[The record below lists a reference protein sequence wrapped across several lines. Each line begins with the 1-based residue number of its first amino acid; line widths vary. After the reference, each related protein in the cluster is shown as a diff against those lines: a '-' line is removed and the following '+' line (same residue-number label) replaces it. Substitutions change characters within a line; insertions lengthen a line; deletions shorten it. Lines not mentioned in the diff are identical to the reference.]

1 MPAKLSTLDRRQ
13 LLARGAGL
21 AGLAAAMT
29 LARPAFALTPE
40 EELVEDCRLTV
51 LSLLSDPDFKWLD
64 DYIKKARGVLI
75 FPELVKGGFIVGG
88 EGGTG
93 VCMGRLA
100 DGSWS
105 YPCFFYLGAASIGLQ
120 IGGQVSE
127 VVLTVMNDD
136 ALRRLLKNDI
146 KLGADASMA
155 VGPIGRTAEAGT
167 AGAFEND
174 IYTFGRAV
182 GLFGG
187 ISLEGAILDDQPER
201 NRYYYG
207 RDLTSVQIVHEGV
220 ASNAQAEPLRNALPR

>member
-1 MPAKLSTLDRRQ
+1 MSDVSLDRRR
-13 LLARGAGL
+13 LLAGSAGI
-21 AGLAAAMT
+21 GVLAALGAFAT
-29 LARPAFALTPE
+29 RPAAALTRE

-51 LSLLSDPDFKWLD
+51 QSLLSDPDFEWLD
-64 DYIKKARGVLI
+64 DYIRKARGVMV
-75 FPELVKGGFIVGG
+75 FPDLVKGGFIVGG

-93 VCMGRLA
+93 VLLARLA
-100 DGSWS
+100 DDSWS
-105 YPCFFYLGAASIGLQ
+105 YPAFYFMGAASVGLQ

-136 ALRRLLKNDI
+136 AVDRILRNNF

-155 VGPIGRTAEAGT
+155 LGPIGRGAEAGT

-187 ISLEGAILDDQPER
+187 ISLEGAVLADEPER

-207 RDLTSVQIVHEGV
+207 GDLSSRAIVREGA
-220 ASNAQAEPLRNALPR
+220 ASNVQAEPLRNALPR